1 MRKQAHSYHELKIR
15 GFPALRFYEFKDVP
29 ISQWEEGQIKEHAYH
44 KWEIK

>member
-1 MRKQAHSYHELKIR
+1 MAKKKKEMKQN
-15 GFPALRFYEFKDVP
+15 EFKDVP